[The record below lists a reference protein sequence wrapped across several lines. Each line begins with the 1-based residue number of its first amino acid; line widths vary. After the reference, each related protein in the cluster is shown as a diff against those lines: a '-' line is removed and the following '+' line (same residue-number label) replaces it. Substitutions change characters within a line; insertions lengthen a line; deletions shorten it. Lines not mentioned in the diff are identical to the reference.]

1 MRKTA
6 ALVLV
11 VLLWGALAPLSRA
24 AAAPSPGV
32 RKPAVAGQFY
42 PSDRGTLSRAVAG
55 FLADALAPSGERP
68 VAIVVPHAGYMF
80 SGQIAADAYKE
91 ASGFDYET
99 VVILGVN
106 HTTAGFDGIS
116 VYPSGGF
123 ETPLGI
129 ALVDAD
135 LAARVM
141 KADKRFAF
149 SPPVHEREHSIEVQ
163 VPFVQTVFP
172 KAKILPVVV
181 GSQDPDLCARFGEV
195 LADATTGKK
204 ILIVAS
210 SDLSHY
216 PRYEDAVRVDRE
228 TLEAIASL
236 DAVKYEAVTAR
247 QMQEPPVQL
256 ETCACGEG
264 PVLAAIAAAKKT
276 GANRARILSY
286 ANSGSTLVGD
296 RSRVVGYGAVSFV
309 ARGSASL
316 PVPAA
321 APDPPGEASADIGDT
336 GFTADQK
343 TALLRFARDTIRRY
357 FDTETLPL
365 PRGYDPA
372 LARKSGAFVT
382 LEEHGELRGCIGHMS
397 EDLPLYQVV
406 GLCALQSAFN
416 DRRFSPLEPEELSA
430 VEIEISVLTPYK
442 RVNGYQDI
450 QIGRDGVLMEKD
462 GRSAVYLPQVAV
474 EQGWSRDE
482 MLEQLSLKAGLPHD
496 AWKKNAVFRTFQ
508 ATVFGESERREK
520 PH

>member
-1 MRKTA
+1 MKKA
-6 ALVLV
+6 FFVFP
-11 VLLWGALAPLSRA
+11 LLLCLCL
-24 AAAPSPGV
+24 AAPPHARAGGAAGV

-42 PSDRGTLSRAVAG
+42 PSDLETLARAVGA
-55 FLADALAPSGERP
+55 FLADALPPSGERP
-68 VAIVVPHAGYMF
+68 IAIVSPHAGYVY

-91 ASGFDYET
+91 AAAFDYET

-106 HTTAGFDGIS
+106 HTTPGFDAIS

-123 ETPLGI
+123 QTPLGI
-129 ALVDAD
+129 ASVDEA
-135 LAARVM
+135 LAAAVM

-149 SPPVHEREHSIEVQ
+149 DSRVHEREHSIEVQ

-172 KAKILPVVV
+172 NAKILPVVV
-181 GSQDPDLCARFGEV
+181 GSQNPDLCARFGEALV
-195 LADATTGKK
+195 GAAAGKR

-247 QMQEPPVQL
+247 HMQESPPQL
-256 ETCACGEG
+256 DTCACGEG
-264 PVLAAIAAAKKT
+264 PILAAMAAAKKL
-276 GANRARILSY
+276 GAKGARIISY

-309 ARGSASL
+309 ARGSAAL
-316 PVPAA
+316 PVPATT
-321 APDPPGEASADIGDT
+321 PEPPGENGPSAGGED
-336 GFTADQK
+336 FTADQK
-343 TALLRFARDTIRRY
+343 NALLGFARDTIRRY
-357 FDTETLPL
+357 FDTGTLPL

-382 LEEHGELRGCIGHMS
+382 LNEHGELRGCIGHMS

-406 GLCALQSAFN
+406 GYCALQSAFN

-430 VEIEISVLTPYK
+430 VEIEISVLTPY
-442 RVNGYQDI
+442 RRINGYQEI
-450 QIGRDGVLMEKD
+450 QIGRDGVVMEKD
-462 GRSAVYLPQVAV
+462 GRSAVFLPQVAV
-474 EQGWSRDE
+474 DQGWSRDE
-482 MLEQLSLKAGLPHD
+482 MLEQLSLKAGLPRD
-496 AWKKNAVFRTFQ
+496 AWKKGAVFRTFQ